1 MKPELDT
8 YLSLCTQVYDISLPT
23 PPDEEYA
30 FFKSYAAQ
38 ADGPILEPMCG
49 TGRFLL
55 PLIQDGFDVEGFDA
69 SIHMLSALHQKGLR
83 NQLKPNVSLNF
94 IENFESSGKY
104 HLIFIPSGSFN
115 LITDIKE
122 ITAALTTFYDLL
134 SPQGILLIELIT
146 LNATPKHPG
155 TWRRDR
161 WNIDSNSFILA
172 SAKEEPL
179 KENVSHTT
187 CLYELVEN
195 NIITKTETEIVKIR
209 LYSADEFKIILINAG
224 FKKVTEIK
232 AFDRSK
238 KPDSSD
244 KDIVF
249 ECQK

>member
-8 YLSLCTQVYDISLPT
+8 YLSLCTQVYDISLPI

-38 ADGPILEPMCG
+38 AHGPILEPMCG

-83 NQLKPNVSLNF
+83 NQLNPNVSLNF
-94 IENFESSGKY
+94 IENFESSRNY

-209 LYSADEFKIILINAG
+209 LYSANEFKRILVNAG
-224 FKKVTEIK
+224 FKKITEIK
-232 AFDRSK
+232 AFDRTK
-238 KPDSSD
+238 KPDFSD

>member
-23 PPDEEYA
+23 PPNEEYT
-30 FFKSYAAQ
+30 FFKSYALHAQ
-38 ADGPILEPMCG
+38 GPILEPMCG

-55 PLIQDGFDVEGFDA
+55 PLMQDGFDVEGFDA
-69 SIHMLSALHQKGLR
+69 STHMLSALHQKADGSNL
-83 NQLKPNVSLNF
+83 NPNVSLSF
-94 IENFESSGKY
+94 IENFKSTRNY
-104 HLIFIPSGSFN
+104 NLIFIPSGSFN
-115 LITDIKE
+115 LITEMKD

-134 SPQGILLIELIT
+134 APQGILLIEIIT
-146 LNATPKHPG
+146 LNATPDNPG
-155 TWRRDR
+155 MWRRDR

-179 KENVSHTT
+179 KDNVSHTT

-195 NIITKTETEIVKIR
+195 NIITKTETETVKIR

-224 FKKVTEIK
+224 FKKITKVK
-232 AFDRSK
+232 AFDRTK
-238 KPDSSD
+238 KPDYID
-244 KDIVF
+244 KDIIF